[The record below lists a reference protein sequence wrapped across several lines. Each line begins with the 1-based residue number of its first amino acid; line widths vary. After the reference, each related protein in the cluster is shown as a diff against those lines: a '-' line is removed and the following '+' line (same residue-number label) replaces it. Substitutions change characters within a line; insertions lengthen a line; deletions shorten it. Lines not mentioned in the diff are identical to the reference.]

1 VSHFGLFRYRKA
13 VVAVLCRQQHPEL
26 NEAAEFV
33 IVDACMDIL
42 RVKWPKLDVPPSE

>member
-1 VSHFGLFRYRKA
+1 M
-13 VVAVLCRQQHPEL
+13 VAVLCQQQHPEL

-42 RVKWPKLDVPPSE
+42 RVKWKKKERRELFLYLLLFLT